1 MLIKLADNIIRAKP
15 EVLESGSTRQTLIN
29 LAKVL
34 CMSGMF
40 YGSVMGSFAGIF
52 GDRFFQVIFSAVKV
66 PMLLMV
72 TFGLSLPFF
81 YVLNTLYGLRDDF
94 KKVLRSLL
102 ATQACVTIILM
113 SLSPLTAL
121 WYISFDNYRT
131 AILVNFIMFS
141 FAAGSSQLVL
151 KRFYRPLV
159 ESNPVHL
166 KLLRFWIIIYGFV
179 GVQMGW
185 VLRPFIGDPN
195 SQVQFFRDG
204 AWGNAYLEL
213 FRIIFR

>member
-15 EVLESGSTRQTLIN
+15 ELLEADSTRKTLLN
-29 LAKVL
+29 LAMVL
-34 CMSGMF
+34 GISGMF
-40 YGSVMGSFAGIF
+40 YGSVMGSFAGVF
-52 GDRFFQVIFSAVKV
+52 GDRFLQVIFSAVKV
-66 PMLLMV
+66 PILLMV

-81 YVLNTLYGLRDDF
+81 FVLNTLYGLRDDF
-94 KKVLRSLL
+94 RKVLRSLL

-131 AILVNFIMFS
+131 AILVNFVMFS
-141 FAAGSSQLVL
+141 FAASSSQIVL
-151 KRFYRPLV
+151 RRFYRPLA
-159 ESNPVHL
+159 ERNPMHL
-166 KLLRFWIIIYGFV
+166 KLLKFWIIIYGFI

-185 VLRPFIGDPN
+185 VLRPFIGSPN
-195 SQVQFFRDG
+195 SQVQFFRDE

-213 FRIIFR
+213 IKLIF